1 MLWVWEKRP
10 PAAMLKALKSQT
22 RLELGPAQSPNLE
35 RLLARQFRFHPLGNA
50 YTIEIFE
57 WSGVGEGAGGRV
69 LKEPF
74 KRVVVIGIQSQ
85 DQGRLA

>member
-35 RLLARQFRFHPLGNA
+35 RLLARQFRFHPLG
-50 YTIEIFE
+50 YPCGIEILE
-57 WSGVGEGAGGRV
+57 RSGVREGGGGGLFFLRAQQQA
-69 LKEPF
+69 P
-74 KRVVVIGIQSQ
+74 
-85 DQGRLA
+85 QGVPIRD